1 MCPGDGAE
9 GNKGSFV
16 KRSCTQEA
24 EAREFET
31 SLDSTVRPRIK
42 IMKDLRR
49 PEYYRFVCW

>member
-24 EAREFET
+24 EGLELET